1 MASKINE
8 EETQREWNFRSES
21 TCSESLLPMVL
32 ATKFARDN
40 SRIVSGGTV
49 SVLQAKPLMM
59 SEKLIKTVIFAVAIL
74 QLNNAC
80 A

>member
-1 MASKINE
+1 
-8 EETQREWNFRSES
+8 
-21 TCSESLLPMVL
+21 MVL

-40 SRIVSGGTV
+40 SRIVSGRTV
-49 SVLQAKPLMM
+49 SLLQAKPPMM
-59 SEKLIKTVIFAVAIL
+59 SEKQIKTVIFAVAIL